1 MVAYEDT
8 APHHNYRGGKNT
20 LGDWVSD
27 TTNGVTNVEGA
38 FIRGGGTK
46 HYCPGGGTKTGPKN
60 QKGWG
65 KAETEPPRKNKYDH
79 TEENRKKEAC
89 IADWEQVADAD
100 DGQ

>member
-1 MVAYEDT
+1 MRT
-8 APHHNYRGGKNT
+8 TPPHHSYRGDKNT

-60 QKGWG
+60 KEGWG
-65 KAETEPPRKNKYDH
+65 KVEMEPPRKNKYDH
-79 TEENRKKEAC
+79 TEENWKKEAC
-89 IADWEQVADAD
+89 VAD
-100 DGQ
+100 